1 MRCLFKGGVFFIFLL
16 KHAAF
21 NQINKVFYSVETFAF
36 LLFLYPAFYRFPFIM
51 FRVYGD
57 KTRVI

>member
-1 MRCLFKGGVFFIFLL
+1 MRCLFEGGVFDILL

-57 KTRVI
+57 KTRLM